1 MESSVIINLT
11 RNHKVF
17 VIKKICKTRFSTYYY
32 EYIFPLPFYDPLP
45 MLFPTIKLR
54 IEERK
59 TFEFEI
65 IVDRNEN
72 TSRSDTNTNNF
83 ELHI

>member
-1 MESSVIINLT
+1 
-11 RNHKVF
+11 
-17 VIKKICKTRFSTYYY
+17 
-32 EYIFPLPFYDPLP
+32 

-83 ELHI
+83 ELHIYIVKFNGISIQANQFQDNIIHSGVSKLENPRIL

>member
-1 MESSVIINLT
+1 
-11 RNHKVF
+11 
-17 VIKKICKTRFSTYYY
+17 
-32 EYIFPLPFYDPLP
+32 

-83 ELHI
+83 ELHIWYIHIYIVKFNGISIQANQFQDNIIHSGVSKLENPRIL